1 MLALFPLLLDVVAI
15 SVLAFGLYYPRH
27 RRRDLLTAFIG
38 INLGVLAVA
47 QVLAGSTIAAGI
59 GLGLFGVLSIIR
71 LRSTEISQREMAYYF
86 SALALGLINGITAE
100 VTVLSASLSALL
112 LVGMAVADA
121 PALMARSRQ
130 QIVTVDR
137 AIADEDELSGYLEAL
152 LGGRVRSLQ
161 IQRLD
166 LVNDSTL
173 VDVRY
178 ELGTRRAG
186 APRAHT
192 TARRIETPAASP
204 AAGAEA
210 YAAGASR

>member
-1 MLALFPLLLDVVAI
+1 MLALYPLLLDIVAI

-112 LVGMAVADA
+112 LAGMAVADA
-121 PALMARSRQ
+121 PALMSRSRQ

-137 AIADEDELSGYLEAL
+137 AIADEDELRGYLEAL

-161 IQRLD
+161 VQRLD

-178 ELGTRRAG
+178 ELGARRAG
-186 APRAHT
+186 TPRAHT
-192 TARRIETPAASP
+192 TARRIETPAA
-204 AAGAEA
+204 GAEA